1 MFGKDGKAKE
11 VNHLVAIGERRD
23 VGRWNTWSSRPLIGQ
38 NCIVGKIHPPVA
50 VEISARVSHQ
60 LHGNRA
66 FAIDYFFACLPHA
79 TEKGGLFGPGKGG
92 EPFVAEYGQVLK
104 VNHTI
109 TVDISGDW
117 PFAHTCVRCSA
128 IRTHIDS
135 AAIRHRLT

>member
-38 NCIVGKIHPPVA
+38 NCIVGKIHTSVT

-66 FAIDYFFACLPHA
+66 FAIDYFFACLPPTPQRRA
-79 TEKGGLFGPGKGG
+79 GYSAQGR
-92 EPFVAEYGQVLK
+92 AESHSLQ
-104 VNHTI
+104 NM
-109 TVDISGDW
+109 
-117 PFAHTCVRCSA
+117 ARSA
-128 IRTHIDS
+128 RSTAPSRLTS
-135 AAIRHRLT
+135 AAIGHSLILA